1 MKLVQLQS
9 RLSNWMLLLVDV
21 LSNTVKYREMRLR
34 NFFRILNLVLYQR
47 KVGLHLVSGMLK
59 SMSGSIKHDYLS
71 AEESIQFM
79 LKR

>member
-34 NFFRILNLVLYQR
+34 NFFHILNLVLYQR